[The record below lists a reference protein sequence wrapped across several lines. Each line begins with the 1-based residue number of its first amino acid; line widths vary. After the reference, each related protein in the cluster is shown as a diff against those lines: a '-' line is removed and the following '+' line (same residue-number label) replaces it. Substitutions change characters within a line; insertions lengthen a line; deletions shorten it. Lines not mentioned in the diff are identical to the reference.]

1 MSPYARHD
9 WRENVIV
16 ADDTHA
22 MTLVGQLVT
31 LLDEQIASAENG
43 RFEQIENLMEASSTL
58 AHEIVETRGF
68 DYQACQVWQAK
79 IVHRYKRL
87 ELILA
92 SAREITK
99 GELRQVQTTK
109 KMLAVYRGSNR

>member
-1 MSPYARHD
+1 MTRLG
-9 WRENVIV
+9 ELV
-16 ADDTHA
+16 A
-22 MTLVGQLVT
+22 
-31 LLDEQIASAENG
+31 LLDEQIDSAENG
-43 RFEQIENLMEASSTL
+43 RFECVENLMASSSAL
-58 AHEIVETRGF
+58 AREIAEAGAI
-68 DYQACQVWQAK
+68 DPQARQLWKGQ

-99 GELRQVQTTK
+99 GELKHVQTTK